1 MTRHLINVLMSGVF
15 HAAILFLVSAGLQ
28 VVFGVQKIFNLACGS
43 FYALGAYVG
52 VSAVGAFVA
61 AGGPPALFIV
71 PLILAGLLVGLV
83 GVVVERGL
91 LSFVYDRDETFQ
103 LLMTF
108 ALVLMMED
116 LIRMTWG
123 TAPQSTASLYLVY
136 GQARLLDATVPVYN
150 LIVIAASLAIALAIG
165 WLLTRTAFGR
175 IMRASADNREMA
187 EALGVDMR
195 GVYARVFT
203 LGTALGTL
211 GGALVIPATAA
222 MSEMGIELIVEA
234 FAVVV
239 IGGLGSMRGAFVG
252 ALAVG
257 VLRAVAIAVYPELEM
272 LLIYLIVIA
281 VLLLRPRGL
290 FGSAAA

>member
-1 MTRHLINVLMSGVF
+1 MSGVF
-15 HAAILFLVSAGLQ
+15 HAAILFLVAAGLQ

-43 FYALGAYVG
+43 FYALGAYAG
-52 VSAVGAFVA
+52 VSAVTAFTS
-61 AGGPPALFIV
+61 AGGPPGLFIV
-71 PLILAGLLVGLV
+71 PLVVAGLSVGLV
-83 GVVVERGL
+83 GAVVERGL
-91 LSFVYDRDETFQ
+91 LRFVYDRDETFQ
-103 LLMTF
+103 LLLTF

-116 LIRMTWG
+116 AIRLTWG
-123 TAPQSTASLYLVY
+123 TAPRSTAGLYLVY

-150 LIVIAASLAIALAIG
+150 LIVIAASLLIAAAIG

-175 IMRASADNREMA
+175 IMRAAADNREMA

-195 GVYARVFT
+195 RVYMRVFT

-239 IGGLGSMRGAFVG
+239 IGGLGSMRGALVG
-252 ALAVG
+252 ALIVG

-290 FGSAAA
+290 FGGAVA